1 MAKSLRMTSKC
12 PKCQSPVARE
22 GQRFCYRCGHEL
34 PASDDSQ
41 KSQPDTPVA
50 ESSDNFDSAPTS
62 GPFPAYAANSPTT
75 PQQGGAT
82 EVVNAE
88 TIEVIV
94 DTAPQNAAAVPDAK
108 LRVLLPTG
116 DLFDRDLG
124 HSDTQLGK
132 GPRNDIVIA
141 DPAVSSA
148 HAIIHYENGEYS
160 IRDLG
165 SRNGTFVDGERISE
179 PHVLRHGDVVGLGL
193 SKLTFR
199 LSSHDQTADFG
210 QESPVKGQPAPQP
223 PPLTEQSLAHAVVA
237 AGLVKQDDVDRIRGA
252 EAKDRRLY
260 RALVEEGLAAETA
273 LRDLMSRTFQIPSI
287 DLEGLEVDEAAAAAL
302 TSQLARDH
310 QILAVG
316 EEDGR
321 LILAVADPTD
331 TAAAEEVKRKLG
343 SKVSVRLA
351 TASQIAA
358 QIDRHYAPKL
368 IGVLP
373 SGDKLEYPITHHET
387 NIGKAAHNHIV
398 LTDPTVSNAHAI
410 LIFRGGGYSIADLGS
425 RNGTFVNGER
435 LAAHA
440 HVLRHG
446 DTIQLGQTIFTFRN
460 PSETAANVTAV
471 LSPEALDE
479 IKKRATSSA
488 GERPGPESK
497 HAGETTAPPA
507 AAPIGGGKATAG
519 SADDK
524 TSSHAAP
531 EAVSPE
537 EAESD
542 AEKKKKKKKKGKD
555 ERMRAAYVS
564 GLSRIL
570 AQVIAVMMSVGLAL
584 YLTQRS
590 SDSGKPTIETSSKG
604 KAKIKIASPG
614 AGTPFD
620 GGVFEASG
628 VVQVP
633 GTGGVYFVDDSRP
646 GEILWMALDESGRQS
661 GPIKPIEFGASVA
674 DPEGITYGGSFFYL
688 VGSQSHTEQGE
699 RNALVRFAVD
709 PVKQVVLGKADVMS
723 GLRDFLIANV
733 PELKAVADVKGND
746 GGVDV
751 EGIAYDATN
760 DRLLLGLR
768 SPLKS
773 GKALI
778 VPIKLRDP
786 RGSFSTENVLP
797 PSPAIEV
804 QLGGLGIRDIEF
816 DLRSNSYFIIAGSPV
831 HGEGPSFSLWEWNGG
846 ADQLNADSNPR
857 EITKLDAK
865 MKPEGVTHA
874 KIGGKDFVFIVGDGS
889 SYMKLDYSEAP

>member
-1 MAKSLRMTSKC
+1 
-12 PKCQSPVARE
+12 E
-22 GQRFCYRCGHEL
+22 
-34 PASDDSQ
+34 
-41 KSQPDTPVA
+41 SQPDTPVA
-50 ESSDNFDSAPTS
+50 ESSDKFDSAPTS
-62 GPFPAYAANSPTT
+62 GPMPAYVANSPTT

-88 TIEVIV
+88 TVEVIV
-94 DTAPQNAAAVPDAK
+94 DTAPHDAAAVPDAR

-124 HSDTQLGK
+124 HSDIQLGK
-132 GPRNDIVIA
+132 GPRNDIVVA

-148 HAIIHYENGEYS
+148 HAIIHYENGQYS

-165 SRNGTFVDGERISE
+165 SRNGTFVGGERISE

-199 LSSHDQTADFG
+199 LSSRDQTADFG
-210 QESPVKGQPAPQP
+210 QETVITGQPAPPP
-223 PPLTEQSLAHAVVA
+223 PPLTEESLAHAVVA

-252 EAKDRRLY
+252 EAKNRRLC
-260 RALVEEGLAAETA
+260 RALVEESLASETA
-273 LRDLMSRTFQIPSI
+273 LRDLMSRTFQIPSVE
-287 DLEGLEVDEAAAAAL
+287 LEGLEVDEAAAAAL
-302 TSQLARDH
+302 TSELARKH

-316 EEDGR
+316 EKDSK
-321 LILAVADPTD
+321 LVLAVADPTD
-331 TAAAEEVKRKLG
+331 TAAVEEVERKLG
-343 SKVSVRLA
+343 TKVSVRLA
-351 TASQIAA
+351 TPSQIAA

-373 SGDKLEYPITHHET
+373 SGDKLEYPITQHET

-410 LIFRGGGYSIADLGS
+410 LIFREGGYSIADLGS

-435 LAAHA
+435 LGAHA

-446 DTIQLGQTIFTFRN
+446 DTIQLGQTVFTFRN
-460 PSETAANVTAV
+460 SSETAANVTAV
-471 LSPEALDE
+471 LSSEALDE
-479 IKKRATSSA
+479 IRKRAASFA
-488 GERPGPESK
+488 GERPGGEPQP
-497 HAGETTAPPA
+497 AGELTAPPA
-507 AAPIGGGKATAG
+507 AGPMGAAKAAAVLAG
-519 SADDK
+519 DK
-524 TSSHAAP
+524 ASSLAG
-531 EAVSPE
+531 AVSPE

-590 SDSGKPTIETSSKG
+590 SDSGKPVIETNSKG

-614 AGTPFD
+614 AGIPFD
-620 GGVFEASG
+620 GGVYEASG

-661 GPIKPIEFGASVA
+661 GSIKPIEYGGSVA
-674 DPEGITYGGSFFYL
+674 DPEGITYGGSFFYV
-688 VGSQSHTEQGE
+688 VGSQSHAEQGE
-699 RNALVRFAVD
+699 RNALVRFAID
-709 PVKQVVLGKADVMS
+709 PVKQILLGKADVMT

-733 PELKAVADVKGND
+733 PQLKAVADMKGND

-751 EGIAYDATN
+751 EGIVYDATN

-768 SPLKS
+768 SPLSS

-786 RGSFSTENVLP
+786 RGAFSTDNVLP
-797 PSPAIEV
+797 PSPTIEV

-816 DLRSNSYFIIAGSPV
+816 DLRSNSYFIIAGAPV

-846 ADQLNADSNPR
+846 ADQSTADPNPR
-857 EITKLDAK
+857 EVTKLDAK
-865 MKPEGVTHA
+865 MKPEGVTHV

-889 SYMKLDYSEAP
+889 SYMKLDYSE

>member
-1 MAKSLRMTSKC
+1 MTSKC

-34 PASDDSQ
+34 PGGGDTPE
-41 KSQPDTPVA
+41 SQPDAPVA

-62 GPFPAYAANSPTT
+62 GPMPAYVADSLTT

-82 EVVNAE
+82 EVVSAE

-94 DTAPQNAAAVPDAK
+94 DTAPHDAAAVPDAR

-148 HAIIHYENGEYS
+148 HAIIHYEDGEYS

-210 QESPVKGQPAPQP
+210 RETLVTGQPAPKP

-260 RALVEEGLAAETA
+260 RALVEESLATETA

-287 DLEGLEVDEAAAAAL
+287 DLEKLEVDEAAAAAL
-302 TSQLARDH
+302 TPELARKY
-310 QILAVG
+310 QILAAG
-316 EEDGR
+316 EEDGNLLYDR
-321 LILAVADPTD
+321 FMTLAVADPTD
-331 TAAAEEVKRKLG
+331 TAAVEEVERKLG
-343 SKVSVRLA
+343 TKVSLRLA

-410 LIFRGGGYSIADLGS
+410 LIFREGGYSIADLGS
-425 RNGTFVNGER
+425 RNGTFVKGER
-435 LAAHA
+435 LGAHA

-446 DTIQLGQTIFTFRN
+446 DTIQLGQTVFTFRN

-479 IKKRATSSA
+479 IRKRAARSA
-488 GERPGPESK
+488 GERPGGEAQP
-497 HAGETTAPPA
+497 AGEVAAPPA
-507 AAPIGGGKATAG
+507 SAPMGAAKAAAVV
-519 SADDK
+519 ADDK
-524 TSSHAAP
+524 VSSHP
-531 EAVSPE
+531 GAVSPE
-537 EAESD
+537 EAASD

-555 ERMRAAYVS
+555 ERLRAAYIS

-570 AQVIAVMMSVGLAL
+570 AQVIAVVMSVGLAL
-584 YLTQRS
+584 YLTQRG
-590 SDSGKPTIETSSKG
+590 SDSGKPTIETNSKG

-614 AGTPFD
+614 AGIPFD

-633 GTGGVYFVDDSRP
+633 GTDGVYFVDDSRP
-646 GEILWMALDESGRQS
+646 GEILWMAINESGRQS
-661 GPIKPIEFGASVA
+661 GPIKPIEYGGSVA
-674 DPEGITYGGSFFYL
+674 DPEGITYGGSFFYV
-688 VGSQSHTEQGE
+688 VGSQSHAEQGE
-699 RNALVRFAVD
+699 RNALVRFAID
-709 PVKQVVLGKADVMS
+709 PVKQIVLGKADVMS

-733 PELKAVADVKGND
+733 PQLKAVADMKGND

-768 SPLKS
+768 SPLSS

-816 DLRSNSYFIIAGSPV
+816 DLRSNSYFIIAGAPV
-831 HGEGPSFSLWEWNGG
+831 HGEGPSFSLWEWNSG
-846 ADQLNADSNPR
+846 ADQSSADPNPR
-857 EITKLDAK
+857 EVTKLDAK

-874 KIGGKDFVFIVGDGS
+874 KLGGKDFIFIVGDGS
-889 SYMKLDYSEAP
+889 SYLRLDYAEAP